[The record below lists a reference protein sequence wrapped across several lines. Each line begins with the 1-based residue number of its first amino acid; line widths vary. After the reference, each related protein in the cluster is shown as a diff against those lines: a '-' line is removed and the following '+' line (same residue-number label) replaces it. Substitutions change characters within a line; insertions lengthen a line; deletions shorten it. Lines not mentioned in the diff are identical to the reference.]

1 MTQTFPV
8 LQHCLVVLHD
18 PLLHRTG
25 FETSA
30 IRPDIGV
37 TSDMPQ
43 PQRAICA
50 PPAATAARRQ
60 TRWRWLWEWIGKR

>member
-8 LQHCLVVLHD
+8 LQHCLVVLRD

-25 FETSA
+25 FETLA
-30 IRPDIGV
+30 ISGYWA

-43 PQRAICA
+43 PQRAICT
-50 PPAATAARRQ
+50 PPAARRRRA
-60 TRWRWLWEWIGKR
+60 RWRWLWEWIGKR